1 MLDFN
6 GRSVFITGGS
16 RGVGRAAAL
25 LFARA
30 GADVAISYYTR
41 RDAAEAVVSE
51 IRSLGRRAVA
61 VGGEHADES
70 VVASMFGE
78 IVAAL
83 GGLDIFVANAGI
95 WPERDVPLAEL
106 PASRWAETL
115 RANLDGVYLTTR
127 GALQVLRPGGS
138 IVLVSSTAGQRG
150 EAFHADYA
158 VTKGGLIALT
168 KSLAIE
174 CAPDI
179 TVNCCAPG
187 WIDTDMTT
195 GVLTP
200 EYRAR
205 VESSIPL
212 GRIATADDVAWPILF
227 LASPLARHITGEVL
241 NVNGG
246 SVLCG

>member
-1 MLDFN
+1 M
-6 GRSVFITGGS
+6 
-16 RGVGRAAAL
+16 
-25 LFARA
+25 
-30 GADVAISYYTR
+30 Y
-41 RDAAEAVVSE
+41 
-51 IRSLGRRAVA
+51 
-61 VGGEHADES
+61 
-70 VVASMFGE
+70 GE

-83 GGLDIFVANAGI
+83 GGLDVFVANAGI
-95 WPERDVPLAEL
+95 WPERDVPLAEM
-106 PASRWAETL
+106 PASRWSETL

-127 GALQVLRPGGS
+127 GALRVMRPGGS
-138 IVLVSSTAGQRG
+138 MVLVSSTAGQRG

-187 WIDTDMTT
+187 WIDTDMTA

-212 GRIATADDVAWPILF
+212 GRIATRGRRG
-227 LASPLARHITGEVL
+227 LAHTLPREPAGPPHHGRDPQRERRQRAVRLTS
-241 NVNGG
+241 
-246 SVLCG
+246 